1 MASSRLKT
9 HTPFHDHRR
18 GPILMNT
25 SNEQVNERIEAAD
38 RAHRHA
44 RDTAP
49 REHAAWLRAIASA
62 LDEHKGELV
71 GLAHRETRLGEER
84 LRDELRRTIFNPRL
98 RQGSDHALAAVR
110 SAPGVRVAVPDDD
123 GAAPR
128 PTVLATTAQAL
139 RGAGLL
145 EREMFGPATTAA
157 ATTSVGTAAI
167 GRFMRPVAY
176 DSFPQ
181 EQLPPPLRDDNP
193 WRITRRVDGQ
203 WRSTDGGRI

>member
-1 MASSRLKT
+1 
-9 HTPFHDHRR
+9 
-18 GPILMNT
+18 MNT
-25 SNEQVNERIEAAD
+25 SNEQVNERSEAAD

-71 GLAHRETRLGEER
+71 A
-84 LRDELRRTIFNPRL
+84 
-98 RQGSDHALAAVR
+98 
-110 SAPGVRVAVPDDD
+110 
-123 GAAPR
+123 
-128 PTVLATTAQAL
+128 AQAL

-157 ATTSVGTAAI
+157 ATASVGTAAI
-167 GRFMRPVAY
+167 GRFMRPVVAY

-203 WRSTDGGRI
+203 WRSTDGGQI